1 MFGCA
6 RHKLMTH
13 YVHTGTVRDRVA
25 RQASRYDR
33 ENEAVLCWH
42 TYINAFGRRQ
52 YLPDVK
58 DYLPVQSI
66 TVCGKKIY
74 LISADRPQKVR
85 QWRDVKGLPMCNGLD
100 AISSG
105 RVSTGTGFRSVAKP
119 NLHSAMLVI
128 KRTNK
133 HCWDCYVLERD
144 RFGGGSFVVWG
155 WKNGWPEDVL
165 CYHARLGIKTKQKI
179 IECNVFFCAKF
190 PESVDILSWKET
202 NAMCRFMV
210 QCFLVESNS
219 LLLKNGSF
227 FLLFFLSASQM
238 IYTRKI

>member
-1 MFGCA
+1 
-6 RHKLMTH
+6 
-13 YVHTGTVRDRVA
+13 
-25 RQASRYDR
+25 
-33 ENEAVLCWH
+33 
-42 TYINAFGRRQ
+42 
-52 YLPDVK
+52 
-58 DYLPVQSI
+58 
-66 TVCGKKIY
+66 
-74 LISADRPQKVR
+74 
-85 QWRDVKGLPMCNGLD
+85 MCNGLD

-105 RVSTGTGFRSVAKP
+105 SVSTGTWFRSVAKP
-119 NLHSAMLVI
+119 NLHSAMLVV

-165 CYHARLGIKTKQKI
+165 CYHARQFQCITSTTSFDHFSIIYTHKKIEVIFGIKTKQKI
-179 IECNVFFCAKF
+179 IECNVFFFFCAKF
-190 PESVDILSWKET
+190 PESVDILSWKEI

>member
-13 YVHTGTVRDRVA
+13 YVHTGTVRDRMA
-25 RQASRYDR
+25 RRALRYDR
-33 ENEAVLCWH
+33 ENEAVLWCWH

-66 TVCGKKIY
+66 TVCEKKKNY
-74 LISADRPQKVR
+74 LISA
-85 QWRDVKGLPMCNGLD
+85 
-100 AISSG
+100 
-105 RVSTGTGFRSVAKP
+105 TGTGFRSVAKP
-119 NLHSAMLVI
+119 DLHSAMLVV

-155 WKNGWPEDVL
+155 CKNGWPEDVL
-165 CYHARLGIKTKQKI
+165 CCHARQFQCI
-179 IECNVFFCAKF
+179 ISTTSCDHF
-190 PESVDILSWKET
+190 SI
-202 NAMCRFMV
+202 
-210 QCFLVESNS
+210 
-219 LLLKNGSF
+219 
-227 FLLFFLSASQM
+227 
-238 IYTRKI
+238 IYTHK

>member
-6 RHKLMTH
+6 RHKLMIH

-25 RQASRYDR
+25 SQASRYDR
-33 ENEAVLCWH
+33 ENEAVLLCWH

-66 TVCGKKIY
+66 TVCGKKNY

-85 QWRDVKGLPMCNGLD
+85 QWRDVTGLPICNGLD

-105 RVSTGTGFRSVAKP
+105 SVPTGTGFRSVAKP
-119 NLHSAMLVI
+119 HFHSAMLVV

-133 HCWDCYVLERD
+133 HCWDCYVL
-144 RFGGGSFVVWG
+144 VWG

-165 CYHARLGIKTKQKI
+165 CCHARQFQCIISTTSCDHFSIIYRHKKLKWYLELKQNKKLLNAI
-179 IECNVFFCAKF
+179 YFFFFVLSFLKG
-190 PESVDILSWKET
+190 VDILSWK
-202 NAMCRFMV
+202 
-210 QCFLVESNS
+210 VE
-219 LLLKNGSF
+219 K
-227 FLLFFLSASQM
+227 
-238 IYTRKI
+238 K

>member
-33 ENEAVLCWH
+33 EFYYVDTLTSTLLDGDSICQTLRIICH
-42 TYINAFGRRQ
+42 
-52 YLPDVK
+52 
-58 DYLPVQSI
+58 I
-66 TVCGKKIY
+66 TVCGKKNY

-85 QWRDVKGLPMCNGLD
+85 QWRDVTGLPMCNGLD

-105 RVSTGTGFRSVAKP
+105 SVSTGTGFRSVAKP
-119 NLHSAMLVI
+119 DLHSAMLVV
-128 KRTNK
+128 KRTNT

-144 RFGGGSFVVWG
+144 RFGGGSFLFWG

-165 CYHARLGIKTKQKI
+165 CCHARQFQCI
-179 IECNVFFCAKF
+179 ISTISFR
-190 PESVDILSWKET
+190 P
-202 NAMCRFMV
+202 
-210 QCFLVESNS
+210 FLHY
-219 LLLKNGSF
+219 L
-227 FLLFFLSASQM
+227 
-238 IYTRKI
+238 YT